1 MEDRKMSTENITVTK
16 QQNKGRSIPGILRFI
31 GTIILLVSAGAFMLQ
46 SWQTMS
52 HLMRYG
58 CFLGFS
64 ISLAGAGFLC
74 GLRLKEDKGART
86 FLAVAA
92 AIVPV
97 HFCQL
102 GALLYS
108 ALPANSAYT
117 VEYPAFVHWVAPS
130 LGVAIITTS
139 IAAVILLAISGLA
152 FTALARSE
160 AKLLTLSY
168 AALNALLL
176 IPLRDPALVIA
187 FAFIQFYVVAY
198 LEIYFIRGAAAAMR
212 TKEGLFCRLMLL
224 SPALFML
231 GRNMFLY
238 QVTALMFSVLF
249 LALAVYFFAYVP
261 CYLKDKNNG
270 AGFQAFGLFMA
281 SLSWWC
287 AADSILQ
294 FIPLSWHLTLY
305 IYPIA
310 IIYVV
315 ASVYAISGGVAY
327 RKVAAFIA
335 MLIAFNQLF
344 EDPTLA
350 SSMFCI
356 TTAILMIVYS
366 YVVELRLVL
375 YIGILGFASGLAYHL
390 RYAAELY
397 SYSPWLS
404 LAVTGIITILASSII
419 ESRYDSIRCHIK
431 AIGQKLHGWQ

>member
-1 MEDRKMSTENITVTK
+1 MNIENIIVTK

-46 SWQTMS
+46 SWETMS
-52 HLMRYG
+52 HVMRYL

-64 ISLAGAGFLC
+64 IALAGAGFLC

-108 ALPANSAYT
+108 ALPGISDYT

-130 LGVAIITTS
+130 LSIAVITTCIAAIILT
-139 IAAVILLAISGLA
+139 AISGLA

-160 AKLLTLSY
+160 GKLLTISY
-168 AALNALLL
+168 VVLNALLL
-176 IPLRDPALVIA
+176 IPLRDPAVIIA
-187 FAFIQFYVVAY
+187 FAVIQFCVVAY
-198 LEIYFIRGAAAAMR
+198 LELYFVRRAAAAMR

-231 GRNMFLY
+231 GRNIFLY

-249 LALAVYFFAYVP
+249 LALAVFFFAYVP
-261 CYLKDKNNG
+261 RYLKYKNNG
-270 AGFQAFGLFMA
+270 AGFQTFGIFMA

-287 AADSILQ
+287 AADSMLQ
-294 FIPLSWHLTLY
+294 FVPLSWHLTLY
-305 IYPIA
+305 LYPIA
-310 IIYVV
+310 IVYVV
-315 ASVYAISGGVAY
+315 ASVYAVSGGGSY
-327 RKVAAFIA
+327 RKVAALIA

-344 EDPTLA
+344 EYPTLA

-375 YIGILGFASGLAYHL
+375 YTGILGFASGLAYHL

-404 LAVTGIITILASSII
+404 LAVTGIITILASSVI
-419 ESRYDSIRCHIK
+419 ESRYDSIRCQIQSL
-431 AIGQKLHGWQ
+431 GQKLQGWQ